1 MKGGI
6 TVKTKKVPMR
16 KCSGCGNMFPKKEL
30 VRVVKAPDKKDS
42 DGNIIEKFLLTLLLR
57 NPEEVLMSAK
67 MFSAYK
73 KPERLR
79 GLTVH

>member
-30 VRVVKAPDKKDS
+30 VRVVKANNKKD
-42 DGNIIEKFLLTLLLR
+42 KT
-57 NPEEVLMSAK
+57 
-67 MFSAYK
+67 
-73 KPERLR
+73 
-79 GLTVH
+79 